1 MLLPKVLVLIAVLL
15 PMVISTA
22 DVGNRKKRAV
32 NYAVEGCSSEFPG
45 AGKSRSIPTSDV
57 KTRAEIKITYWLR
70 QEAINV
76 SVEISI
82 LKAKKWT
89 TANALPD
96 ADRGQPVMDHK
107 AAVVD
112 KCVFCERC
120 WQH

>member
-1 MLLPKVLVLIAVLL
+1 MLWKDALP
-15 PMVISTA
+15 
-22 DVGNRKKRAV
+22 N
-32 NYAVEGCSSEFPG
+32 FPG
-45 AGKSRSIPTSDV
+45 PANQDRWAVTIPTSDV

-112 KCVFCERC
+112 QVRIL
-120 WQH
+120 